1 MSVEEG
7 IEKKGCGEMRGGERQ
22 STEKGEIGATEERR
36 RLMGWNGRMK
46 VANRIEQNDDRG

>member
-1 MSVEEG
+1 
-7 IEKKGCGEMRGGERQ
+7 MRGGERQ

-46 VANRIEQNDDRG
+46 EANGIE